1 MTVRSPGLVIKI
13 KLTESHGFCT
23 KTNYLK
29 ILTGVKLVLGQNCMI
44 PYIKKGSNSDVMWNF
59 RGKKPGESPRK
70 NKQTKSRERYDVTI
84 FPCDL
89 IFGMYVVKTLIYS
102 ILWNLNIIILLYIT
116 LTFFIFGCLKFSLGQ
131 S

>member
-1 MTVRSPGLVIKI
+1 
-13 KLTESHGFCT
+13 
-23 KTNYLK
+23 
-29 ILTGVKLVLGQNCMI
+29 
-44 PYIKKGSNSDVMWNF
+44 MWNF

-116 LTFFIFGCLKFSLGQ
+116 LTFLFLGV
-131 S
+131 